1 MIARGD
7 HAASFNSPRKGAGMT
22 AYLITL
28 ALAGLVAI
36 AVWEGFS

>member
-1 MIARGD
+1 MPQR
-7 HAASFNSPRKGAGMT
+7 FNSQQKESGMT